1 MQWTK
6 RELQEIYHAL
16 FYEETTKHG
25 TVGHNQLL
33 IIAKLAKQAGF
44 NLLREDNKI
53 VLCYLALKLGHD
65 NYWLDDEIE
74 LDNETLQGAKLGL
87 AMGNEFMRG
96 FIDGLNKEIEL

>member
-16 FYEETTKHG
+16 FYAETTKHG

-44 NLLREDNKI
+44 KMIFSDNAYPLIAKDN
-53 VLCYLALKLGHD
+53 ALIDIFSLGD
-65 NYWLDDEIE
+65 NIE
-74 LDNETLQGAKLGL
+74 L
-87 AMGNEFMRG
+87 
-96 FIDGLNKEIEL
+96 